1 MGSASQS
8 PLQFSSPFF
17 FLILFLNSRQSQ
29 SVGENGYTVST
40 NAFTVL
46 RLFLILSSHSRRD
59 RAFTKPNRYMDRISG
74 LSDELLVRILTFVP
88 TKVAVSTSV
97 LSKRWEFL
105 WTWVPKFEFVDYKY
119 GSGLS
124 VKDFINKNLPL
135 LKPPVIETFRLKC
148 FATFQPEDITR
159 WVATTVS
166 RCIAELDIDCGY
178 CWYGEPC
185 SLLPSSLYT
194 CESLVTLKLN
204 GDTILVDVPRTVS
217 LPKLKTLHL
226 IRVTY
231 LNNDCFRL
239 LISYCPV
246 LEELMIE
253 RNGQDNMKTVAVI
266 SPSLQRLTLPIGHGL
281 PPFDAEYVI
290 VTPSLKYF
298 KLEEYMLNY
307 SYLVRHMPE
316 VEEADINVQYY
327 LFSIFDSI
335 TSVKRLSLC
344 VSFNIIS
351 DEYMYHDGIFFSR
364 LEELKL
370 CIRFDY
376 WSKLLFRLLHDSPN
390 LRVLN
395 LCVSKEIRF
404 KKYEPIN
411 WNSSEISVPTC
422 LLESLET
429 FEFAEYRGSQEE
441 RDFVSFIIKHA
452 CHLKSST
459 ITPCTG
465 IEGPSSYSVS
475 ESSEGS
481 S

>member
-1 MGSASQS
+1 
-8 PLQFSSPFF
+8 
-17 FLILFLNSRQSQ
+17 
-29 SVGENGYTVST
+29 
-40 NAFTVL
+40 
-46 RLFLILSSHSRRD
+46 
-59 RAFTKPNRYMDRISG
+59 MDRISG
-74 LSDELLVRILTFVP
+74 LSDELL
-88 TKVAVSTSV
+88 
-97 LSKRWEFL
+97 
-105 WTWVPKFEFVDYKY
+105 
-119 GSGLS
+119 
-124 VKDFINKNLPL
+124 
-135 LKPPVIETFRLKC
+135 
-148 FATFQPEDITR
+148 
-159 WVATTVS
+159 
-166 RCIAELDIDCGY
+166 
-178 CWYGEPC
+178 
-185 SLLPSSLYT
+185 
-194 CESLVTLKLN
+194 
-204 GDTILVDVPRTVS
+204 DVPRTVS

-226 IRVTY
+226 GRVTY

-246 LEELMIE
+246 LDDLVIE

-281 PPFDAEYVI
+281 IFYILTLSPFVDEYVV

-298 KLEEYMLNY
+298 KVEEYMLNY

-327 LFSIFDSI
+327 LFNIFDSF

-351 DEYMYHDGIFFSR
+351 DEYMYHDGIFFNR
-364 LEELKL
+364 LEHLKL

-395 LCVSKEIRF
+395 LCVSKYIRF

-411 WNSSEISVPTC
+411 WNTSEISVPSC

-429 FEFAEYRGSQEE
+429 FEFAEYRGSREE
-441 RDFVSFIIKHA
+441 RDFVSFIIRHA

-459 ITPCTG
+459 ITPL
-465 IEGPSSYSVS
+465 ISFQKVLMSAKE
-475 ESSEGS
+475 ESHIRFWIF
-481 S
+481 

>member
-1 MGSASQS
+1 
-8 PLQFSSPFF
+8 
-17 FLILFLNSRQSQ
+17 
-29 SVGENGYTVST
+29 
-40 NAFTVL
+40 
-46 RLFLILSSHSRRD
+46 
-59 RAFTKPNRYMDRISG
+59 MDRISG
-74 LSDELLVRILTFVP
+74 LPDELLVRILTFVP
-88 TKVAVSTSV
+88 TKVAVSTSI

-105 WTWVPKFEFVDYKY
+105 WTWVPKLEFVDNKY
-119 GSGLS
+119 GSDLAIR
-124 VKDFINKNLPL
+124 DFINKNLPL
-135 LKPPVIETFRLKC
+135 LKAPVIESFLLKC
-148 FATFQPEDITR
+148 YSSFFQPEDINQ

-166 RCIAELDIDCGY
+166 RRIVELDIDCQY
-178 CWYGEPC
+178 CWSGEPC
-185 SLLPSSLYT
+185 LLLPSSLFT

-204 GDTILVDVPRTVS
+204 GEMILLDVPRTVS

-226 IRVTY
+226 GRVTY

-239 LISYCPV
+239 LISYCPA
-246 LEELMIE
+246 LEDLVIE

-266 SPSLQRLTLPIGHGL
+266 SASLQRLTLPIGHGL
-281 PPFDAEYVI
+281 SPFVEEYVI

-298 KLEEYMLNY
+298 KVEEYMLNY

-316 VEEADINVQYY
+316 VEEADINVHYY

-351 DEYMYHDGIFFSR
+351 DEYMYHDGIFFNR
-364 LEELKL
+364 LEHLKL

-395 LCVSKEIRF
+395 LCVSKYIRF

-411 WNSSEISVPTC
+411 WNSSEISVPSC

-429 FEFAEYRGSQEE
+429 FEFAEYRGSREE
-441 RDFVSFIIKHA
+441 RDFVSFIIRHA

-465 IEGPSSYSVS
+465 IETDSVS
-475 ESSEGS
+475 ESSDEC
-481 S
+481 

>member
-1 MGSASQS
+1 
-8 PLQFSSPFF
+8 
-17 FLILFLNSRQSQ
+17 
-29 SVGENGYTVST
+29 
-40 NAFTVL
+40 
-46 RLFLILSSHSRRD
+46 
-59 RAFTKPNRYMDRISG
+59 MDRISG

-88 TKVAVSTSV
+88 TKFAVSTSI
-97 LSKRWEFL
+97 LSKRWEFV
-105 WTWVPKFEFVDYKY
+105 WTWLPKLEFVDNKY
-119 GSGLS
+119 GSDLAIR
-124 VKDFINKNLPL
+124 DFISMNLPL
-135 LKPPVIETFRLKC
+135 LKPPVIESFLLKC
-148 FATFQPEDITR
+148 FSSFPPEDITR

-166 RCIAELDIDCGY
+166 RCIVELDIDCVY
-178 CWYGEPC
+178 CWSGEPC
-185 SLLPSSLYT
+185 LLLPSSLFT

-204 GDTILVDVPRTVS
+204 GEKILLDVPRTVS
-217 LPKLKTLHL
+217 LPSLKTLHL
-226 IRVTY
+226 GCVTY
-231 LNNDCFRL
+231 SKEDTFRL
-239 LISYCPV
+239 LLSYCPA
-246 LEELMIE
+246 LEDLVIE

-266 SPSLQRLTLPIGHGL
+266 SPSLQRLTLPIGHGFS
-281 PPFDAEYVI
+281 PFVEEYVI

-298 KLEEYMLNY
+298 KVEEYMLNY

-351 DEYMYHDGIFFSR
+351 DEYMYHDGIFFNR
-364 LEELKL
+364 LEHLKL

-395 LCVSKEIRF
+395 LCVSKYIRF

-411 WNSSEISVPTC
+411 WNSSEISVPSC

-429 FEFAEYRGSQEE
+429 FEFAEYRGSREE
-441 RDFVSFIIKHA
+441 RDFVSFIIRHA

-465 IEGPSSYSVS
+465 IETDSVS
-475 ESSEGS
+475 ESSDEC
-481 S
+481 

>member
-1 MGSASQS
+1 
-8 PLQFSSPFF
+8 
-17 FLILFLNSRQSQ
+17 
-29 SVGENGYTVST
+29 
-40 NAFTVL
+40 
-46 RLFLILSSHSRRD
+46 
-59 RAFTKPNRYMDRISG
+59 MDRISG

-88 TKVAVSTSV
+88 TKFAVSTSI
-97 LSKRWEFL
+97 LSKRWEFV
-105 WTWVPKFEFVDYKY
+105 WTWVPKLEFVDNKY
-119 GSGLS
+119 GSDLAIR
-124 VKDFINKNLPL
+124 DFISMNLPL
-135 LKPPVIETFRLKC
+135 LKPPVIESFLLKC
-148 FATFQPEDITR
+148 FSSFPPEDITR

-166 RCIAELDIDCGY
+166 RCIVELDIDCVY
-178 CWYGEPC
+178 CWSGEPC
-185 SLLPSSLYT
+185 LLLPSSLYT

-204 GDTILVDVPRTVS
+204 GEKILLDVPRTVS
-217 LPKLKTLHL
+217 LPILKTLHL
-226 IRVTY
+226 GRVTY

-239 LISYCPV
+239 LISYCPA
-246 LEELMIE
+246 LEDLVIE

-281 PPFDAEYVI
+281 SPFVEEYVI

-298 KLEEYMLNY
+298 KVEEYMLNY

-351 DEYMYHDGIFFSR
+351 DEYMYHDGIFFNR
-364 LEELKL
+364 LERLKL

-395 LCVSKEIRF
+395 LCVSKYIRF
-404 KKYEPIN
+404 KKYELIN
-411 WNSSEISVPTC
+411 WNSSEISVPSC

-429 FEFAEYRGSQEE
+429 FEFAEYRGSREE
-441 RDFVSFIIKHA
+441 RDFVSFIIRHA

-465 IEGPSSYSVS
+465 IETDSVS
-475 ESSEGS
+475 ESSDEC
-481 S
+481 